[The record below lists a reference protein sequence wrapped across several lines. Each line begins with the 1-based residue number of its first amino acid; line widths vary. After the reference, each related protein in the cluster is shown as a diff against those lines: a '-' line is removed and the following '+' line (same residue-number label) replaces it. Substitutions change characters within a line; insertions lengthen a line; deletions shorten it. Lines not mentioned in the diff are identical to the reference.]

1 MSKNVNKNSKSTSK
15 ANSKLIVSIIIILC
29 LVILTV
35 IGVVVFIGKTE
46 KEPDNPKK
54 DPAVKDELTV
64 EERGNL
70 MNELSKI
77 ALELYQNEK
86 YLEFPKSGTSGYY
99 ATVEELKKLGY
110 TDVDSYLRNCT
121 DNDSVIFFDV
131 DHMERYPDGYPF
143 LTICEC
149 DKISFE
155 QK

>member
-1 MSKNVNKNSKSTSK
+1 MSKKVNKNSNGTPNVKNK
-15 ANSKLIVSIIIILC
+15 RIVLIVIILC

-35 IGVVVFIGKTE
+35 IGVVVFTGK
-46 KEPDNPKK
+46 KETDNPKK
-54 DPAVKDELTV
+54 DPVAKDELTV

-86 YLEFPKSGTSGYY
+86 YLEFPKSNTSGHY
-99 ATVEELKKLGY
+99 ATVGELKKLGY

-121 DNDSVIFFDV
+121 DDHAVIFFDI

-149 DKISFE
+149 DKISYE